1 MSVLHVISLTL
12 PLENTYVKYLKSTV
26 NIFLS
31 VSEFKALDAGIWF
44 LSVLYQIDNDEPQ
57 SKTISFKMENKVIF
71 ACTKV

>member
-1 MSVLHVISLTL
+1 MSVLHVTSLTL